1 MNCYNRD
8 MKQVVIGL
16 IYKDHKLC
24 VAKRLSEPFKGYME
38 CPGGKVEINESL
50 SDALKRELYEEVELI
65 HFDEKYLK
73 SIDVLNEFG
82 AFKLHFFKV
91 TPFQELNA
99 KVYHELFWVE
109 KQSIKTLNWI
119 PHNLPHLDFFIQA
132 DD

>member
-1 MNCYNRD
+1 

-24 VAKRLSEPFKGYME
+24 VAKRLSEPFKDYME
-38 CPGGKVEINESL
+38 CPGGKVEMNESL
-50 SDALKRELYEEVELI
+50 NDALKRELYEEVELT

-73 SIDVLNEFG
+73 SIEIHNEFG
-82 AFKLHFFKV
+82 LFMLHFFKV
-91 TPFQELNA
+91 TPLQELRP
-99 KVYHELFWVE
+99 KVYHELIWVD
-109 KQSIKTLNWI
+109 KHSIKTLNWI